1 MAPAEGET
9 PDIDRRPYS
18 ELNEAEKAVVE
29 RALPQETIHREDTL
43 EALEDEFSEDAL
55 DEAFTKL
62 KQENRL
68 FRRGNNSVYV
78 MIRRD
83 LF

>member
-1 MAPAEGET
+1 L
-9 PDIDRRPYS
+9 YS
-18 ELNEAEKAVVE
+18 ELNEAEKAIVE
-29 RALPQETIHREDTL
+29 YALPREKIDRNDVSDL
-43 EALEDEFSEDAL
+43 FADEFGEETL
-55 DEAFTKL
+55 QEAFTAL

-68 FRRGNNSVYV
+68 FRRGNKSEYV